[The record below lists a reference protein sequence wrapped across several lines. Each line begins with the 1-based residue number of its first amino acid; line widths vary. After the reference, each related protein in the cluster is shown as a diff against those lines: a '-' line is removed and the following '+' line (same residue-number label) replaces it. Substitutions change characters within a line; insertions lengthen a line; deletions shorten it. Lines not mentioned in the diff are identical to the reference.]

1 MSERQLFQIGSA
13 PASPNLRLE
22 TLVKIRWLA
31 ILGQTAAV
39 LIVWRVLEFSLSPSF
54 CLVLIAISA
63 ILNAVLSIRYPANHR
78 FSQGASTSLLTYDIV
93 QLALLLYLTGG
104 LQNPFAVLLL
114 VPVVISATTLP
125 TISTLFL
132 GAVAVISATLLVFF
146 HFPLPWIPGEVLKLP
161 RLYIAG
167 MWVAIISSLSFMS
180 MYAFRVA
187 DEARKL
193 ADALAATEI
202 VLEREQH
209 LSNIDGLA
217 AAAAHELG
225 TPLATIALVSKEMT
239 RELESDSL
247 LYEDAKLLR
256 SQAER
261 CREILKTLTSLSTQE
276 DQHIGKIPFS
286 ALLEEVSSP
295 HREFGIDI
303 KITSAAKQQEPQCM
317 RNPGILYGLGNL
329 VENAVDHANQEVVVE
344 TYWDEAK
351 VWVTINDDGAGFDGE
366 MIAKIGEPFITSG
379 GEGKT
384 GKGLG
389 LGLFIAKTLLERSGA
404 SLTFVNAPKGGLQGV
419 CVRVEWPRALIEV
432 ARNKQPAVETA

>member
-1 MSERQLFQIGSA
+1 MTTQQFHFGIA

-39 LIVWRVLEFSLSPSF
+39 VIVWRVLEFSLSPTSCF
-54 CLVLIAISA
+54 VLIVVSA
-63 ILNAVLSIRYPANHR
+63 ILNAILSIRYPPNHR
-78 FSQGASTSLLTYDIV
+78 ISHRASTGLLTYDIV
-93 QLALLLYLTGG
+93 QLAMLLYLTGG

-114 VPVVISATTLP
+114 VPVVISATTLS
-125 TISTLFL
+125 TFSTLFL
-132 GAVAVISATLLVFF
+132 GIVAVISATLLVFF
-146 HFPLPWIPGEVLKLP
+146 HYPLPWIPGEYLEMP

-167 MWVAIISSLSFMS
+167 MWIAIISSMSFMAI
-180 MYAFRVA
+180 YAFRVA

-202 VLEREQH
+202 VLQREQH

-239 RELESDSL
+239 RELESESL

-276 DQHIGKIPFS
+276 DQHIGKIPIS
-286 ALLEEVSSP
+286 VILEEISAP
-295 HREFGIDI
+295 HREFGIDVR
-303 KITSAAKQQEPQCM
+303 ITTSNFEREPLCM

-329 VENAVDHANQEVVVE
+329 VENAVDYADEEVIVQVS
-344 TYWDEAK
+344 WDETN
-351 VWVTINDDGAGFDGE
+351 VWVAINDDGPGFDGE
-366 MIAKIGEPFITSG
+366 MIARIGEPFVSSR

-404 SLTFVNAPKGGLQGV
+404 SLSFQNGPKDGLPGA
-419 CVRVEWPRALIEV
+419 CARVEWPRALIEATKV
-432 ARNKQPAVETA
+432 VQQDTEVIA